1 MGSWPSGKAGN
12 LSKISLNG
20 KIVYAQERCKF
31 KSNILGQIAKSLVR
45 TQPAPPYSNRKESK

>member
-20 KIVYAQERCKF
+20 KIAEAQGRCKF
-31 KSNILGQIAKSLVR
+31 KADILGQIAKSLVR
-45 TQPAPPYSNRKESK
+45 IQPALPYDN

>member
-12 LSKISLNG
+12 LSKISLSG
-20 KIVYAQERCKF
+20 KIAEAQGRCEF

-45 TQPAPPYSNRKESK
+45 IQPVPPYPNRKELK

>member
-12 LSKISLNG
+12 LSKISLSG
-20 KIVYAQERCKF
+20 KITEVQGRCKF

-45 TQPAPPYSNRKESK
+45 IQPAPPYDN

>member
-20 KIVYAQERCKF
+20 KIVEVQGRCEF
-31 KSNILGQIAKSLVR
+31 KANILGQIAKSLVR
-45 TQPAPPYSNRKESK
+45 TQPAPPYSDRKELK